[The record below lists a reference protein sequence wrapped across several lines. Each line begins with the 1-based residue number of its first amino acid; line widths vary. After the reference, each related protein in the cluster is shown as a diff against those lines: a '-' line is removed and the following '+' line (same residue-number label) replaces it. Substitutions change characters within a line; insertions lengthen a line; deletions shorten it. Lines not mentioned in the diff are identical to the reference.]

1 MEANFDTNCY
11 FNVLPEECV
20 ATVFSL
26 TCPLDACR
34 SSLVSSSFR
43 SAMDSDIIWDKFLP
57 SDWPEIV
64 SKSVSPLAFS
74 SKKELFALLCHP
86 FLIDAGKIS
95 FKLEKSSGKK
105 SYILSARALSI
116 TWSSNPIYWSWV
128 SMQESRFSE
137 VAVLRTSNWLEI
149 EGKIKTKMLSQ
160 NTMYGAYLI
169 MKISDRAYGLDSEAA
184 EISIEIGGRQAS
196 KGKAYLGSK
205 QKSDSSVLVDGMEM
219 MVTSKLIDKGGE
231 NEQIPCEK
239 EDGWVEIEL
248 GKFFNGVRDDDEVK
262 MSLKEVKGY
271 QLKGGI
277 IVEGMEVRP
286 KH

>member
-57 SDWPEIV
+57 SDWLEIV

-248 GKFFNGVRDDDEVK
+248 GKFFNGVCDDDEVK

-277 IVEGMEVRP
+277 MI
-286 KH
+286 

>member
-1 MEANFDTNCY
+1 MIINFFY
-11 FNVLPEECV
+11 
-20 ATVFSL
+20 
-26 TCPLDACR
+26 
-34 SSLVSSSFR
+34 
-43 SAMDSDIIWDKFLP
+43 
-57 SDWPEIV
+57 
-64 SKSVSPLAFS
+64 
-74 SKKELFALLCHP
+74 
-86 FLIDAGKIS
+86 
-95 FKLEKSSGKK
+95 
-105 SYILSARALSI
+105 Y
-116 TWSSNPIYWSWV
+116 YY
-128 SMQESRFSE
+128 RFSE

-248 GKFFNGVRDDDEVK
+248 GKFFNGVCDDDEVK